1 MKFTQLKSKINMF
14 SILLNFIFSL
24 SFALTLDGGRVL
36 RHKRDT
42 AGLFGQKRDASVL
55 KGAMEDLQP
64 SNGPWSPWN

>member
-1 MKFTQLKSKINMF
+1 MF
-14 SILLNFIFSL
+14 SIWLNLIFSFA
-24 SFALTLDGGRVL
+24 FALTLGGGGVL

-42 AGLFGQKRDASVL
+42 VELFDLKKRGAPSVL

>member
-1 MKFTQLKSKINMF
+1 MF

-24 SFALTLDGGRVL
+24 SFALTLDAGRVL

-42 AGLFGQKRDASVL
+42 TGLFGLKRDASVL

>member
-1 MKFTQLKSKINMF
+1 MF
-14 SILLNFIFSL
+14 SIWLNLIFSFT
-24 SFALTLDGGRVL
+24 FAMTLGGGGVL

-42 AGLFGQKRDASVL
+42 VELFDLKKRGAPSVL